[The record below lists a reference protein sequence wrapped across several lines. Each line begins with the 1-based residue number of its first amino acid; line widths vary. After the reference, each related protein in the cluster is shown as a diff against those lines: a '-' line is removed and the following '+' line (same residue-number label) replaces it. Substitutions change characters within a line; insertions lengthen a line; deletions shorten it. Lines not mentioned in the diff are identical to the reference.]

1 MLRYFNLV
9 IVYAILLSRQ
19 IESNT
24 LRLTCS
30 EEEVRMIHGEANKVI
45 DTYCRCSD
53 LSYGLTCEERYAN
66 PCFMIKQ
73 FGISPKTIPDNYFVH
88 CENRVPHLFKCP
100 TYLIWNDKLQTC
112 SYAEGYH
119 SAMQI
124 KYKDMLNQ
132 QIKKQEILNRKLI
145 QPKDTFL
152 SIMDL
157 NDLVEKITDDL
168 PLTNKE
174 HLMIE
179 KINKQKSQLTKEELI
194 NQQQSSVNSGVQT
207 MIYNYVNDRI
217 NQKQKLTNEEQVMIN
232 KINSKETLKNNGKKI
247 LVQGRFNNGNQMIA
261 QNNMA
266 GRINEQKLPLKN
278 REKILIEK
286 TKQDIMTGRINNDLQ
301 MIVQNNMASSINQ
314 QKSTGTKHE
323 QIMGQI
329 NIDSSVNSQKSSS
342 FNGEINLPKLPI
354 LNVNQKSSQT
364 GSKNQIK
371 SDMSYLEKFIATYS
385 KDPLFSELDNFKSLT
400 PQIVFTQIETKSNAD
415 AIIKQDVD
423 CNSKTIYTV
432 SMPRSLSKTD
442 SLKSFDLIRHS
453 LREKASEGID
463 ILLKFPRD

>member
-1 MLRYFNLV
+1 
-9 IVYAILLSRQ
+9 
-19 IESNT
+19 
-24 LRLTCS
+24 
-30 EEEVRMIHGEANKVI
+30 
-45 DTYCRCSD
+45 
-53 LSYGLTCEERYAN
+53 
-66 PCFMIKQ
+66 
-73 FGISPKTIPDNYFVH
+73 
-88 CENRVPHLFKCP
+88 
-100 TYLIWNDKLQTC
+100 
-112 SYAEGYH
+112 
-119 SAMQI
+119 
-124 KYKDMLNQ
+124 
-132 QIKKQEILNRKLI
+132 
-145 QPKDTFL
+145 
-152 SIMDL
+152 
-157 NDLVEKITDDL
+157 
-168 PLTNKE
+168 
-174 HLMIE
+174 
-179 KINKQKSQLTKEELI
+179 
-194 NQQQSSVNSGVQT
+194 
-207 MIYNYVNDRI
+207 
-217 NQKQKLTNEEQVMIN
+217 MIN

-301 MIVQNNMASSINQ
+301 MIAKNNMASSINQ

-323 QIMGQI
+323 QIIGQI

-400 PQIVFTQIETKSNAD
+400 PQIVFTQIGNFLLVFFWNLLFIKILNFYIETKSNAD

-442 SLKSFDLIRHS
+442 SLKSLDLIRHS